1 MIIQKELYDIAER
14 LKIQP
19 SVLDKDWVLG
29 HFLNAMFEIE
39 SIRNNFVFKG
49 GTCLKKCYFS
59 DYRYSEDL
67 DFTLLDKDFKID
79 KELIKSIIS
88 IAGKKSGADFYL
100 NKIKQQ
106 MYNNLPQGYEITIA
120 FWGADHKPNQAVI
133 PVERWQTKIK
143 LDISFS
149 EKILLQADVKQIF
162 HPYSDF
168 NIINNT
174 VFVYPINEIISE
186 KIRALMQRN
195 RPRDIYDLYFLSQK
209 VDKKEYSSIHNL
221 LAQKSKD
228 KNLDCCKIENYINP
242 VKARK
247 NKRAWESSLGHHLAI
262 NKLINFDMAY
272 AIVGELVLNI
282 IKKNVTIQ
290 QV

>member
-1 MIIQKELYDIAER
+1 MILQKELYDISEK

-39 SIRNNFVFKG
+39 SIRNNFVFNG
-49 GTCLKKCYFS
+49 GTCLKKCYFG

-67 DFTLLDKDFKID
+67 DFSLIDENFIIDETLFD
-79 KELIKSIIS
+79 EIIS
-88 IAGKKSGADFYL
+88 VARKNSGADFYF
-100 NKIKQQ
+100 NKIKLQIHK
-106 MYNNLPQGYEITIA
+106 NIPQGYEVTIA
-120 FWGADHKPNQAVI
+120 FWGADHKPNQTVI

-149 EKILLQADVKQIF
+149 EKIILQADVKPIF

-168 NIINNT
+168 DRISNT
-174 VFVYPINEIISE
+174 VSVYPINEIISE

-195 RPRDIYDLYFLSQK
+195 RPRDVYDLYFLSQK
-209 VDKKEYSSIHNL
+209 VNKEEYPSIYNL

-228 KNLDCCKIENYINP
+228 KNLDCCIIENYINP
-242 VKARK
+242 IKGRK
-247 NKRAWESSLGHHLAI
+247 NKRAWENSLGHHLAI
-262 NKLINFDMAY
+262 NKLIDFDMAY
-272 AIVGELVLNI
+272 EIVGEFVSNI
-282 IKKNVTIQ
+282 IESK
-290 QV
+290 

>member
-1 MIIQKELYDIAER
+1 MIFQKELYDIAER

-39 SIRNNFVFKG
+39 SIRKNFVFKG
-49 GTCLKKCYFS
+49 GTCLKKCYFN

-67 DFTLLDKDFKID
+67 DFSLIDDGFIVDETLLT
-79 KELIKSIIS
+79 EIIS
-88 IAGKKSGADFYL
+88 IARKNSGADFYL
-100 NKIKQQ
+100 NKIKPQIHK
-106 MYNNLPQGYEITIA
+106 NIAQGYEVTIA
-120 FWGADHKPNQAVI
+120 FWGADHKPNQTRLPA
-133 PVERWQTKIK
+133 ERWQTKIK

-149 EKILLQADVKQIF
+149 EKILLPADAKQIF

-168 NIINNT
+168 DKINNT
-174 VFVYPINEIISE
+174 VPTYLINEIISE

-209 VDKKEYSSIHNL
+209 INSREYSIIYDL

-228 KNLDCCKIENYINP
+228 KNLDCCIIENYINP
-242 VKARK
+242 IKARK
-247 NKRAWESSLGHHLAI
+247 NKRAWENSLGHHLAI
-262 NKLINFDMAY
+262 NKLIDFDMAY
-272 AIVGELVLNI
+272 KIVGEFVLKI
-282 IKKNVTIQ
+282 IQ
-290 QV
+290 H